1 MGERFT
7 RIGKYRNELI
17 TNFIIMCMNK
27 RNYLTAAAMA
37 LAVLSSCGGQKEAR
51 NTSGIDLANM
61 DTTVSA
67 GQDFFRYACGG
78 WNDAHPL
85 TAEYSR
91 YGTFDQLAENN
102 QKQLRELIEGLASQQ
117 NEAGTVAQKIGDL
130 YNIAMDSV
138 ARNEQGFAP
147 VKPMLD
153 KIAALTDKSQI
164 IPMSVEMRRFQGIG
178 TYFNFYVYADPKNSA
193 LNIFQMGQ
201 GGINLGEKE
210 YYLDTDSITENIR
223 NEYKKYIAKLFALSG
238 FSEAEAQQK
247 VADVMEIETSIAK
260 VSRSAAELRNPEA
273 NYHKMS
279 YADLKK
285 RIPGIDWDAFM
296 TGLGIQAPAELN
308 VEQVESIQEVAR
320 LISALPVSKHVS
332 YLEYNL
338 LDAAASCL
346 SDDFVAARFDFY
358 GKVMSGRQVNQPRWK
373 RAVNSVNGM
382 LGELVGEMYVE
393 KYFPAA
399 AKERMLK
406 LVENLRVA
414 LGERIDAQE
423 WMSDSTKVRAHEKL
437 DAFRVKVGYPDK
449 WKDYS
454 KLEIKKDS
462 YWANVCRASE
472 WGFNDMISR
481 LGKPVDRDEWLM
493 TPQTVNAYYN
503 PSTNEICFPAA
514 ILQPPFFNMDAD
526 DAANYGAI
534 GVVIG
539 HEMTH
544 GFDDQG
550 RQFDKNGNL
559 TDWWAEGDADRF
571 KERAQVMVDFF
582 NNIEVLPGLKGNGQL
597 TLGENLA
604 DHGGLNVAYL
614 AFRNAT
620 KDAPLEVKEGFTPEQ
635 RFFIAYATLWAGN
648 IRDEQ
653 ARVYTKSDPHSLGK
667 WRVNGALPHIQAWYD
682 AFQITPDDSLYV
694 APENRVN
701 IW

>member
-1 MGERFT
+1 
-7 RIGKYRNELI
+7 
-17 TNFIIMCMNK
+17 MNK
-27 RNYLTAAAMA
+27 KNYVAVATLAFAMLT
-37 LAVLSSCGGQKEAR
+37 SCAGQKEAKS
-51 NTSGIDLANM
+51 TSGIDLANM

-67 GQDFFRYACGG
+67 GTDFFRYACGG

-91 YGTFDQLAENN
+91 YGTFDELFENS
-102 QKQLRELIEGLASQQ
+102 QKQLRELIEGLAAQKNNQ
-117 NEAGTVAQKIGDL
+117 AGSAAQKIGDL
-130 YNIAMDSV
+130 YNMAMDSV
-138 ARNEQGFAP
+138 TLNKQGAEP
-147 VKPMLD
+147 VKAMLD
-153 KIAALTDKSQI
+153 KIAGLKDKSEI
-164 IPMSVEMRRFQGIG
+164 VPMMTEMAHIGIG
-178 TYFNFYVYADPKNSA
+178 TYFHSYVYADPKNSS

-210 YYLDTDSITENIR
+210 YYLDTDSITQNIR
-223 NEYKKYIAKLFALSG
+223 EQYKLYIGKLFQLAG
-238 FSEAEAQQK
+238 FSEADAQQK
-247 VADVMEIETSIAK
+247 VADVMEIETAIAK
-260 VSRSAAELRNPEA
+260 VSRSATELRDPEA

-279 YADLKK
+279 FDELKK
-285 RIPGIDWDAFM
+285 TIAGIDWDAYM
-296 TGLGIQAPAELN
+296 KGLGIQAPAELN
-308 VEQVESIQEVAR
+308 VEQVEPIQEVAR
-320 LISALPVSKHVS
+320 LMNTLPLSKHVS

-358 GKVMSGRQVNQPRWK
+358 GKVLSGRQINQPRWK

-399 AKERMLK
+399 AKERMVK
-406 LVENLRVA
+406 LVKNLQTA

-423 WMSDSTKVRAHEKL
+423 WMSDSTKIRAHEKL
-437 DAFRVKVGYPDK
+437 AAFHVKVGYPDK

-454 KLEIKKDS
+454 KLEIKNDS

-472 WGFNDMISR
+472 WGFNDIYSR
-481 LGKPVDRDEWLM
+481 IGKPVDKDEWLM

-514 ILQPPFFNMDAD
+514 ILQPPFFNMEAD

-550 RQFDKNGNL
+550 RQFDKDGNL
-559 TDWWAEGDADRF
+559 TDWWAPGDADRF

-582 NNIEVLPGLKGNGQL
+582 NKIEVLPGLQANGEL

-614 AFRNAT
+614 AFQNAT
-620 KDAPLEVKEGFTPEQ
+620 KDAPLGVVDGFTPEQ
-635 RFFIAYATLWAGN
+635 RFFLAYATLWAGN

-653 ARVYTKSDPHSLGK
+653 IRVYTKSDPHSLGK

-682 AFQITPDDSLYV
+682 AFHITPSDPLYV

-701 IW
+701 VW

>member
-1 MGERFT
+1 
-7 RIGKYRNELI
+7 
-17 TNFIIMCMNK
+17 MNK
-27 RNYLTAAAMA
+27 KNYVAVATLAFAMLT
-37 LAVLSSCGGQKEAR
+37 SCAGQKEAKS
-51 NTSGIDLANM
+51 TSGIDLANM

-67 GQDFFRYACGG
+67 GTDFFRYACGG

-91 YGTFDQLAENN
+91 YGTFDELFENS
-102 QKQLRELIEGLASQQ
+102 QKQLRELIEGLAAQKNNQ
-117 NEAGTVAQKIGDL
+117 AGSAAQKIGDL
-130 YNIAMDSV
+130 YNMAMDSV
-138 ARNEQGFAP
+138 TLNKQGAEP
-147 VKPMLD
+147 VKAMLD
-153 KIAALTDKSQI
+153 KIADLKDKSEI
-164 IPMSVEMRRFQGIG
+164 VPMMTEMAHIGIG
-178 TYFNFYVYADPKNSA
+178 TYFHIYVYADPKNSS

-210 YYLDTDSITENIR
+210 YYLDTDSITQNIR
-223 NEYKKYIAKLFALSG
+223 EQYKLYIGKLFQLAG
-238 FSEAEAQQK
+238 FSEADAQQK
-247 VADVMEIETSIAK
+247 VADVMEIETAIAK
-260 VSRSAAELRNPEA
+260 VSRSATELRDPEA

-279 YADLKK
+279 FDELKK
-285 RIPGIDWDAFM
+285 TIAGIDWDAYM
-296 TGLGIQAPAELN
+296 KGLGIQAPAELN
-308 VEQVESIQEVAR
+308 VEQVEPIQEVAR
-320 LISALPVSKHVS
+320 LMNTLPLSKHVS

-358 GKVMSGRQVNQPRWK
+358 GKVLSGRQVNQPRWK

-399 AKERMLK
+399 AKERMVK
-406 LVENLRVA
+406 LVKNLQTA

-423 WMSDSTKVRAHEKL
+423 WMSDSTKIRAHEKL
-437 DAFRVKVGYPDK
+437 ATFHVKVGYPDK

-454 KLEIKKDS
+454 KLEIKNDS

-472 WGFNDMISR
+472 WGFNDMYSR
-481 LGKPVDRDEWLM
+481 IGKPVDKDEWLM

-514 ILQPPFFNMDAD
+514 ILQPPFFNMEAD

-550 RQFDKNGNL
+550 RQFDKDGNL
-559 TDWWAEGDADRF
+559 TDWWAPGDADRF

-582 NNIEVLPGLKGNGQL
+582 NKIEVLPGLQANGEL

-614 AFRNAT
+614 AFQNAT
-620 KDAPLEVKEGFTPEQ
+620 KDAPLGVVDGFTPEQ
-635 RFFIAYATLWAGN
+635 RFFLAYATLWAGN

-653 ARVYTKSDPHSLGK
+653 IRVYTKSDPHSLGK

-682 AFQITPDDSLYV
+682 AFHITPSDPLYV

-701 IW
+701 VW

>member
-1 MGERFT
+1 
-7 RIGKYRNELI
+7 
-17 TNFIIMCMNK
+17 MNK
-27 RNYLTAAAMA
+27 KNYVAVATLAFAMLT
-37 LAVLSSCGGQKEAR
+37 SCAGQKEAKS
-51 NTSGIDLANM
+51 TSGIDLANM

-67 GQDFFRYACGG
+67 GTDFFRYACGG

-91 YGTFDQLAENN
+91 YGTFDELFENS
-102 QKQLRELIEGLASQQ
+102 QKQLRELIEGLAAQKNNQ
-117 NEAGTVAQKIGDL
+117 AGSAAQKIGDL
-130 YNIAMDSV
+130 YNMAMDSV
-138 ARNEQGFAP
+138 TLNKQGAEP
-147 VKPMLD
+147 VKAMLD
-153 KIAALTDKSQI
+153 KIAGLKDKSEI
-164 IPMSVEMRRFQGIG
+164 VPMMTEMAHIGIG
-178 TYFNFYVYADPKNSA
+178 TYFHSYVYADPKNSS

-210 YYLDTDSITENIR
+210 YYLDTDSITQNIR
-223 NEYKKYIAKLFALSG
+223 EQYKLYIGKLFQLAG
-238 FSEAEAQQK
+238 FSEADAQQK
-247 VADVMEIETSIAK
+247 VADVMEIETAIAK
-260 VSRSAAELRNPEA
+260 VSRSATELRAPEA

-279 YADLKK
+279 FDELKK
-285 RIPGIDWDAFM
+285 TIAGIDWDAYVK
-296 TGLGIQAPAELN
+296 GLGIQAPAELN
-308 VEQVESIQEVAR
+308 VEQVEPIQEVAR
-320 LISALPVSKHVS
+320 LMNTLPLSKHVS

-358 GKVMSGRQVNQPRWK
+358 GKVLSGRQVNQPRWK

-399 AKERMLK
+399 AKERMVK
-406 LVENLRVA
+406 LVKNLQTA

-423 WMSDSTKVRAHEKL
+423 WMSDSTKIRAHEKL
-437 DAFRVKVGYPDK
+437 AAFHVKVGYPDK

-454 KLEIKKDS
+454 KLEIKNDS

-472 WGFNDMISR
+472 WGFNDMYSR
-481 LGKPVDRDEWLM
+481 IGKPVDKDEWLM

-514 ILQPPFFNMDAD
+514 ILQPPFFNMEAD

-550 RQFDKNGNL
+550 RQFDKDGNL
-559 TDWWAEGDADRF
+559 TDWWAPSDADRF

-582 NNIEVLPGLKGNGQL
+582 NKIEVLPGLQANGEL

-614 AFRNAT
+614 AFQNAT
-620 KDAPLEVKEGFTPEQ
+620 KDAPLGVVDGFTPEQ
-635 RFFIAYATLWAGN
+635 RFFLAYATLWAGN

-653 ARVYTKSDPHSLGK
+653 IRVYTKSDPHSLGK

-682 AFQITPDDSLYV
+682 AFHITPSDPLYV

-701 IW
+701 VW

>member
-1 MGERFT
+1 
-7 RIGKYRNELI
+7 
-17 TNFIIMCMNK
+17 MNK
-27 RNYLTAAAMA
+27 KNYVAVATLAFAMLT
-37 LAVLSSCGGQKEAR
+37 SCAGQKEAKS
-51 NTSGIDLANM
+51 TSGIDLANM

-67 GQDFFRYACGG
+67 GTDFFRYACGG

-91 YGTFDQLAENN
+91 YGTFDELFENS
-102 QKQLRELIEGLASQQ
+102 QKQLRELIEGLA
-117 NEAGTVAQKIGDL
+117 AQKNNQAGSAAQKSGDL
-130 YNIAMDSV
+130 YNMAMDSV
-138 ARNEQGFAP
+138 TLNKQGAEP
-147 VKPMLD
+147 VKAMLD
-153 KIAALTDKSQI
+153 KIAGMKDKSEI
-164 IPMSVEMRRFQGIG
+164 VPMMTEMAHIGIG
-178 TYFNFYVYADPKNSA
+178 TYFHSYVYADPKNSS

-210 YYLDTDSITENIR
+210 YYLDTDSITQNIR
-223 NEYKKYIAKLFALSG
+223 EQYKLYIGKLFQLAG
-238 FSEAEAQQK
+238 FSEADAQQK
-247 VADVMEIETSIAK
+247 VADVMEIETAIAK
-260 VSRSAAELRNPEA
+260 VSRSATELRDPEA

-279 YADLKK
+279 FDELKK
-285 RIPGIDWDAFM
+285 TIAGIDWDAYM
-296 TGLGIQAPAELN
+296 KGLGIQAPAELN
-308 VEQVESIQEVAR
+308 VEQVEPIQEVAR
-320 LISALPVSKHVS
+320 LMNTLPLSKHVS

-358 GKVMSGRQVNQPRWK
+358 GKVLSGRQVNQPRWK

-399 AKERMLK
+399 AKERMVK
-406 LVENLRVA
+406 LVKNLQTA

-423 WMSDSTKVRAHEKL
+423 WMSDSTKIRAHEKL
-437 DAFRVKVGYPDK
+437 ATFHVKVGYPDK

-454 KLEIKKDS
+454 KLEIKNDS

-472 WGFNDMISR
+472 WGFNDMYSR
-481 LGKPVDRDEWLM
+481 IGKPVDKDEWLM

-514 ILQPPFFNMDAD
+514 ILQPPFFNMEAD

-550 RQFDKNGNL
+550 RQFDKDGNL
-559 TDWWAEGDADRF
+559 TDWWAPGDADRF

-582 NNIEVLPGLKGNGQL
+582 NKIEVLPGLQANGEL

-614 AFRNAT
+614 AFQNAT
-620 KDAPLEVKEGFTPEQ
+620 KDAPLGVVDGFTPEQ
-635 RFFIAYATLWAGN
+635 RFFLAYATLWAGN

-653 ARVYTKSDPHSLGK
+653 IRVYTKSDPHSLGK

-682 AFQITPDDSLYV
+682 AFHITPSDPLYV

-701 IW
+701 VW

>member
-1 MGERFT
+1 
-7 RIGKYRNELI
+7 
-17 TNFIIMCMNK
+17 MNK
-27 RNYLTAAAMA
+27 KNYVAVATLAFAMLT
-37 LAVLSSCGGQKEAR
+37 SCAGQKEAKS
-51 NTSGIDLANM
+51 TSGIDLANM

-67 GQDFFRYACGG
+67 GTDFFRYACGG

-91 YGTFDQLAENN
+91 YGTFDELFENS
-102 QKQLRELIEGLASQQ
+102 QKQLRELIEGLAAQKNNQ
-117 NEAGTVAQKIGDL
+117 AGSAAQKIGDL
-130 YNIAMDSV
+130 YNMAMDSV
-138 ARNEQGFAP
+138 TLNKQGAEP
-147 VKPMLD
+147 VKAMLD
-153 KIAALTDKSQI
+153 KIAGMKDKSEI
-164 IPMSVEMRRFQGIG
+164 VPMMTEMAHIGIG
-178 TYFNFYVYADPKNSA
+178 TYFHSYVYADPKNSS

-210 YYLDTDSITENIR
+210 YYLDTDSITQNIR
-223 NEYKKYIAKLFALSG
+223 EQYKLYIGKLFQLAG
-238 FSEAEAQQK
+238 FSEADAQQK
-247 VADVMEIETSIAK
+247 VADVMEIETAIAK
-260 VSRSAAELRNPEA
+260 VSRSATELRDPEA

-279 YADLKK
+279 FDELKK
-285 RIPGIDWDAFM
+285 TIAGIDWDAYM
-296 TGLGIQAPAELN
+296 KGLGIQAPAELN
-308 VEQVESIQEVAR
+308 VEQVEPIQEVAR
-320 LISALPVSKHVS
+320 LMNTLPLSKHVS

-358 GKVMSGRQVNQPRWK
+358 GKVLSGRQVNQPRWK

-399 AKERMLK
+399 AKERMVK
-406 LVENLRVA
+406 LVKNLQTA

-423 WMSDSTKVRAHEKL
+423 WMSDSTKIRAHEKL
-437 DAFRVKVGYPDK
+437 ATFHVKVGYPDK

-454 KLEIKKDS
+454 KLEIKNDS

-472 WGFNDMISR
+472 WGFNDMYSR
-481 LGKPVDRDEWLM
+481 IGKPVDKDEWLM

-514 ILQPPFFNMDAD
+514 ILQPPFFNMEAD

-550 RQFDKNGNL
+550 RQFDKDGNL
-559 TDWWAEGDADRF
+559 TDWWAPGDADRF

-582 NNIEVLPGLKGNGQL
+582 NKIEVLPGLQANGEL

-614 AFRNAT
+614 AFQNAT
-620 KDAPLEVKEGFTPEQ
+620 KDAPLGVVDGFTPKQ
-635 RFFIAYATLWAGN
+635 RFFLAYATLWAGN

-653 ARVYTKSDPHSLGK
+653 IRVYTKSDPHSLGK

-682 AFQITPDDSLYV
+682 AFHITPSDPLYV

-701 IW
+701 VW

>member
-1 MGERFT
+1 
-7 RIGKYRNELI
+7 
-17 TNFIIMCMNK
+17 MNK
-27 RNYLTAAAMA
+27 KNYVAVATLAFAMLT
-37 LAVLSSCGGQKEAR
+37 SCAGQKEAKS
-51 NTSGIDLANM
+51 TSGIDLANM
-61 DTTVSA
+61 DTTVAA
-67 GQDFFRYACGG
+67 GTDFFRYACGG

-91 YGTFDQLAENN
+91 YGTFDLLFENS
-102 QKQLRELIEGLASQQ
+102 QKQLRELIEGLAAQK
-117 NEAGTVAQKIGDL
+117 NNPAGSAAQKIGDL
-130 YNIAMDSV
+130 YNMAMDSV
-138 ARNEQGFAP
+138 TLNKQGAEP
-147 VKPMLD
+147 VKAMLG
-153 KIAALTDKSQI
+153 KIAVLKDKKEI
-164 IPMSVEMRRFQGIG
+164 IPMMTEMAHIGIG
-178 TYFNFYVYADPKNSA
+178 TYFRSYVYADPKNSA

-210 YYLDTDSITENIR
+210 YYLDNDSITQNIR
-223 NEYKKYIAKLFALSG
+223 EQYKVYIGKLFKLAG
-238 FSEAEAQQK
+238 FTEAEAQQK
-247 VADVMEIETSIAK
+247 VADVMEIETAIAK
-260 VSRSAAELRNPEA
+260 ASRSATELRDPEA

-279 YADLKK
+279 FDELKK
-285 RIPGIDWDAFM
+285 TISGIDWDAYVK
-296 TGLGIQAPAELN
+296 GLGIQAPAELN
-308 VEQVESIQEVAR
+308 VEQVEPIQEVAR
-320 LISALPVSKHVS
+320 LMNTLPLSKHVS

-358 GKVMSGRQVNQPRWK
+358 GKVLSGRQVNQPRWK
-373 RAVNSVNGM
+373 RAVNSVDGM

-399 AKERMLK
+399 AKERMVK
-406 LVENLRVA
+406 LVKNLQVA
-414 LGERIDAQE
+414 LGQRIDAQD
-423 WMSDSTKVRAHEKL
+423 WMSDSTKVKAHEKL
-437 DAFRVKVGYPDK
+437 DAFHVKVGYPDK

-454 KLEIKKDS
+454 KLDIKKDS

-472 WGFNDMISR
+472 WSFNDMYSR
-481 LGKPVDRDEWLM
+481 LGKPVDKDEWLM

-514 ILQPPFFNMDAD
+514 ILQPPFFNMEAD

-559 TDWWAEGDADRF
+559 TDWWAPGDADRF

-582 NNIEVLPGLKGNGQL
+582 NNIEVLPGLHANGEL

-614 AFRNAT
+614 AFQNAT
-620 KDAPLEVKEGFTPEQ
+620 KDAPLGVVDGFTPEQ
-635 RFFIAYATLWAGN
+635 RFFLAYATLWAGN

-653 ARVYTKSDPHSLGK
+653 IRVYTKSDPHSLGR

-682 AFQITPDDSLYV
+682 AFHITPSDPLYV
-694 APENRVN
+694 APEKRVN
-701 IW
+701 VW

>member
-1 MGERFT
+1 
-7 RIGKYRNELI
+7 
-17 TNFIIMCMNK
+17 MNK
-27 RNYLTAAAMA
+27 KNYVAVAA
-37 LAVLSSCGGQKEAR
+37 LALAMMTSCAGQKEAKS
-51 NTSGIDLANM
+51 TSGIDLANM
-61 DTTVSA
+61 DTTVAA
-67 GQDFFRYACGG
+67 GTDFFRYACGG
-78 WNDAHPL
+78 WNEAHPL

-91 YGTFDQLAENN
+91 YGTFDLLFDNS
-102 QKQLRELIEGLASQQ
+102 QKQLRELIEGLAAQK
-117 NEAGTVAQKIGDL
+117 NNPAGSAAQKIGDL
-130 YNIAMDSV
+130 YNMAMDSV
-138 ARNEQGFAP
+138 TLNRQGAEP
-147 VKPMLD
+147 VKAMLG
-153 KIAALTDKSQI
+153 KIAALKDKSEI
-164 IPMSVEMRRFQGIG
+164 IPMMTEMAHAGIG
-178 TYFNFYVYADPKNSA
+178 TYFHSYVYADPKNSS

-210 YYLDTDSITENIR
+210 YYLDNDSITQNIR
-223 NEYKKYIAKLFALSG
+223 EQYKVYIGKLFQLAG
-238 FSEAEAQQK
+238 FTEAEAQQK
-247 VADVMEIETSIAK
+247 VADVMEIETAIAK
-260 VSRSAAELRNPEA
+260 ASRSATELRDPEA

-279 YADLKK
+279 FEELKK
-285 RIPGIDWDAFM
+285 TISGIDWDAYVK
-296 TGLGIQAPAELN
+296 GLSIQAPAELN
-308 VEQVESIQEVAR
+308 VEQVEPIQEVAR
-320 LISALPVSKHVS
+320 LMNTLPVSKHVS

-358 GKVMSGRQVNQPRWK
+358 GKVLSGRQVNQPRWK

-399 AKERMLK
+399 AKERMVK
-406 LVENLRVA
+406 LVKNLQTA
-414 LGERIDAQE
+414 LGERINAQE
-423 WMSDSTKVRAHEKL
+423 WMSDSTKVKAQEKL
-437 DAFRVKVGYPDK
+437 AAFHVKVGYPDK

-454 KLEIKKDS
+454 KLDIKKDS

-472 WGFNDMISR
+472 WSFNDMYSR
-481 LGKPVDRDEWLM
+481 LGKPVDKDEWLM

-514 ILQPPFFNMDAD
+514 ILQPPFFNMEAD

-559 TDWWAEGDADRF
+559 TDWWAPGDADRF
-571 KERAQVMVDFF
+571 KARAQVMVDFF
-582 NNIEVLPGLKGNGQL
+582 NNIEVLPGLHANGEL

-614 AFRNAT
+614 AFQNAT
-620 KDAPLEVKEGFTPEQ
+620 KDAPLGVVDGFTPEQ
-635 RFFIAYATLWAGN
+635 RFFLAYATLWAGN

-653 ARVYTKSDPHSLGK
+653 IRVYTKSDPHSLGK

-682 AFQITPDDSLYV
+682 AFHITPSDPLYV
-694 APENRVN
+694 APEKRVN
-701 IW
+701 VW

>member
-1 MGERFT
+1 
-7 RIGKYRNELI
+7 
-17 TNFIIMCMNK
+17 MNK
-27 RNYLTAAAMA
+27 KNYVAVATLAFAMLT
-37 LAVLSSCGGQKEAR
+37 SCAGQKEAKS
-51 NTSGIDLANM
+51 TSGIDLANM

-67 GQDFFRYACGG
+67 GTDFFRYACGG

-91 YGTFDQLAENN
+91 YGTFDELFENS
-102 QKQLRELIEGLASQQ
+102 QKQLRELIEGLAAQKNNQ
-117 NEAGTVAQKIGDL
+117 AGSAAQKIGDL
-130 YNIAMDSV
+130 YNMAMDSV
-138 ARNEQGFAP
+138 TLNKQGAEP
-147 VKPMLD
+147 VKAMLD
-153 KIAALTDKSQI
+153 KIAGMKDKSEI
-164 IPMSVEMRRFQGIG
+164 VPMMTEMAHIGIG
-178 TYFNFYVYADPKNSA
+178 TYFRSYVYADPKNSS

-210 YYLDTDSITENIR
+210 YYLDTDSITQNIR
-223 NEYKKYIAKLFALSG
+223 EQYKLYIGKLFQLAG
-238 FSEAEAQQK
+238 FSEADAQQK
-247 VADVMEIETSIAK
+247 VADVMEIETAIAK
-260 VSRSAAELRNPEA
+260 VSRSATELRDPEA

-279 YADLKK
+279 FDELKK
-285 RIPGIDWDAFM
+285 TISGIDWDAYM
-296 TGLGIQAPAELN
+296 KGLGIQVPAELN
-308 VEQVESIQEVAR
+308 VEQVEPIQEVAR
-320 LISALPVSKHVS
+320 LMNTLPLSKHVS

-358 GKVMSGRQVNQPRWK
+358 GKVLSGRQVNQPRWK

-399 AKERMLK
+399 AKERMVK
-406 LVENLRVA
+406 LVKNLQTA

-423 WMSDSTKVRAHEKL
+423 WMSDSTKIRAHEKL
-437 DAFRVKVGYPDK
+437 AVFHVKVGYPDK

-454 KLEIKKDS
+454 KLEIKNDS

-472 WGFNDMISR
+472 WGFNDMYSR
-481 LGKPVDRDEWLM
+481 IGKPVDKDEWLM

-514 ILQPPFFNMDAD
+514 ILQPPFFNMEAD

-550 RQFDKNGNL
+550 RQFDKDGNL
-559 TDWWAEGDADRF
+559 TDWWAPGDADRF

-582 NNIEVLPGLKGNGQL
+582 NKIEVLPGLQANGEL

-614 AFRNAT
+614 AFQNAT
-620 KDAPLEVKEGFTPEQ
+620 KDAPLGVVDGFTPEQ
-635 RFFIAYATLWAGN
+635 RFFLAYATLWAGN

-653 ARVYTKSDPHSLGK
+653 IRVYTKSDPHSLGK

-682 AFQITPDDSLYV
+682 AFHITPSDPLYV
-694 APENRVN
+694 ASENRVN
-701 IW
+701 VW

>member
-1 MGERFT
+1 MD
-7 RIGKYRNELI
+7 K
-17 TNFIIMCMNK
+17 K
-27 RNYLTAAAMA
+27 NYLAVAA
-37 LAVLSSCGGQKEAR
+37 LAFSVLTSCGGQKEAG

-91 YGTFDQLAENN
+91 FGTFDLLAENN
-102 QKQLRELIEGLASQQ
+102 QKQLRELIESLAAQQ
-117 NEAGTVAQKIGDL
+117 NEAGTAAQKIGDL
-130 YNIAMDSV
+130 YNMAMDSV
-138 ARNEQGFAP
+138 TLNEQGVAP
-147 VKPMLD
+147 VKSLLD
-153 KIAALTDKSQI
+153 RIAALSDKNQI
-164 IPMSVEMRRFQGIG
+164 IPMSAEMYRRNGIG
-178 TYFNFYVYADPKNSA
+178 TYFSSYVYADPKNSA
-193 LNIFQMGQ
+193 VNIFQMHQ
-201 GGINLGEKE
+201 GGINLGQKE
-210 YYLDTDSITENIR
+210 YYLDTDSITENVR
-223 NEYKKYIAKLFALSG
+223 KEYRKYIAKLFTLAG
-238 FSEAEAQQK
+238 FSEADAQRK
-247 VADVMEIETSIAK
+247 TDDVMEIETAIAK
-260 VSRSAAELRNPEA
+260 ASKNVVELRDPEA
-273 NYHKMS
+273 NYHKMPF
-279 YADLKK
+279 AELKK
-285 RIPGIDWDAFM
+285 QIPGIDWDAYVKA
-296 TGLGIQAPAELN
+296 LGIEAPAELN
-308 VEQVESIQEVAR
+308 VEQVEPVKEVAR
-320 LISALPVSKHVS
+320 LVNALPVSKHVS

-393 KYFPAA
+393 KYFPVA
-399 AKERMLK
+399 AKERMVK
-406 LVENLRVA
+406 LVKNLQVA

-437 DAFRVKVGYPDK
+437 DAFHVKVGYPDK

-454 KLEIKKDS
+454 NLEVKNDS

-472 WGFNDMISR
+472 WGYNDMMGRI
-481 LGKPVDRDEWLM
+481 GKPVDKDEWLM

-582 NNIEVLPGLKGNGQL
+582 NNIEVLPGLKANGQL
-597 TLGENLA
+597 TLGENIA

-620 KDAPLEVKEGFTPEQ
+620 KDAPLEVKDGFTPEQ
-635 RFFIAYATLWAGN
+635 RFFLAYATLWAGN

-653 ARVYTKSDPHSLGK
+653 IRVYTKSDPHSLGR

-682 AFQITPDDSLYV
+682 AFHITPDDSLYV
-694 APENRVN
+694 APENRVD

>member
-1 MGERFT
+1 
-7 RIGKYRNELI
+7 
-17 TNFIIMCMNK
+17 MNK
-27 RNYLTAAAMA
+27 KNYVAVATLAFAMLT
-37 LAVLSSCGGQKEAR
+37 SCAGQKEAKS
-51 NTSGIDLANM
+51 TSGIDLANM

-67 GQDFFRYACGG
+67 GTDFFRYACGG

-91 YGTFDQLAENN
+91 YGTFDELFENS
-102 QKQLRELIEGLASQQ
+102 QKQLRELIEGLAAQKNNQ
-117 NEAGTVAQKIGDL
+117 AGSAAQKIGDL
-130 YNIAMDSV
+130 YNMAMDSV
-138 ARNEQGFAP
+138 TLNKQGAEP
-147 VKPMLD
+147 VKAMLD
-153 KIAALTDKSQI
+153 KIAGMKDKSEI
-164 IPMSVEMRRFQGIG
+164 VPMMTEMAHIGIG
-178 TYFNFYVYADPKNSA
+178 TYFHSYVYADPKNSS

-210 YYLDTDSITENIR
+210 YYLDTDSITQNIR
-223 NEYKKYIAKLFALSG
+223 EQYKLYIGKLFQLAG
-238 FSEAEAQQK
+238 FSEADAQQK
-247 VADVMEIETSIAK
+247 VADVMEIETAIAK
-260 VSRSAAELRNPEA
+260 VSRSATELRDPEA

-279 YADLKK
+279 FDELKK
-285 RIPGIDWDAFM
+285 TIAGIDWDAYM
-296 TGLGIQAPAELN
+296 KGLGIQAPAELN
-308 VEQVESIQEVAR
+308 VEQVEPIQEVAR
-320 LISALPVSKHVS
+320 LMNTLPLSKHVS

-358 GKVMSGRQVNQPRWK
+358 GKGLSGRQVNQPRWK

-399 AKERMLK
+399 AKERMVK
-406 LVENLRVA
+406 LVKNLQTA

-423 WMSDSTKVRAHEKL
+423 WMSDSTKIRAHEKL
-437 DAFRVKVGYPDK
+437 ATFHVKVGYPDK

-454 KLEIKKDS
+454 KLEIKNDS

-472 WGFNDMISR
+472 WGFNDMYSR
-481 LGKPVDRDEWLM
+481 IGKPVDKDEWLM

-514 ILQPPFFNMDAD
+514 ILQPPFFNMEAD

-550 RQFDKNGNL
+550 RQFDKDGNL
-559 TDWWAEGDADRF
+559 TDWWAPGDADRF

-582 NNIEVLPGLKGNGQL
+582 NKIEVLPGLQANGEL

-614 AFRNAT
+614 AFQNAT
-620 KDAPLEVKEGFTPEQ
+620 KDAPLGVVDGFTPEQ
-635 RFFIAYATLWAGN
+635 RFFLAYATLWAGN

-653 ARVYTKSDPHSLGK
+653 IRVYTKSDPHSLGK

-682 AFQITPDDSLYV
+682 AFHITPSDPLYV

-701 IW
+701 VW

>member
-1 MGERFT
+1 
-7 RIGKYRNELI
+7 
-17 TNFIIMCMNK
+17 MNK
-27 RNYLTAAAMA
+27 ENYVAVATLAFAMLT
-37 LAVLSSCGGQKEAR
+37 SCAGQKEAKS
-51 NTSGIDLANM
+51 TSGIDLANM

-67 GQDFFRYACGG
+67 GTDFFRYACGG

-91 YGTFDQLAENN
+91 YGTFDELFENS
-102 QKQLRELIEGLASQQ
+102 QKQLRELIEGLAAQKNNQ
-117 NEAGTVAQKIGDL
+117 AGSAAQKIGDL
-130 YNIAMDSV
+130 YNMAMDSV
-138 ARNEQGFAP
+138 TLNKQGAEP
-147 VKPMLD
+147 VKAMLD
-153 KIAALTDKSQI
+153 KIAGMKDKSEI
-164 IPMSVEMRRFQGIG
+164 VPMMTEMAHIGIG
-178 TYFNFYVYADPKNSA
+178 TYFHSYVYADPKNSS

-210 YYLDTDSITENIR
+210 YYLDTDSITQNIR
-223 NEYKKYIAKLFALSG
+223 EQYKLYIGKLFQLAG
-238 FSEAEAQQK
+238 FSEADAQQK
-247 VADVMEIETSIAK
+247 VADVMEIETAIAK
-260 VSRSAAELRNPEA
+260 VSRSATELRDPEA

-279 YADLKK
+279 FDELKK
-285 RIPGIDWDAFM
+285 TISGIDWDAYM
-296 TGLGIQAPAELN
+296 KGLGIQAPAELN
-308 VEQVESIQEVAR
+308 VEQVEPIQEVAR
-320 LISALPVSKHVS
+320 LMNTLPLSKHVS

-358 GKVMSGRQVNQPRWK
+358 GKVLSGRQVNQPRWK

-382 LGELVGEMYVE
+382 LGEPVGEMYVE

-399 AKERMLK
+399 AKERMVK
-406 LVENLRVA
+406 LVKNLQTA

-423 WMSDSTKVRAHEKL
+423 WMSDSTKIRAHEKL
-437 DAFRVKVGYPDK
+437 AAFHVKVGYPDK

-454 KLEIKKDS
+454 KLEIKNDS

-472 WGFNDMISR
+472 WGFNDMYSR
-481 LGKPVDRDEWLM
+481 IGKPVDKDEWLM

-514 ILQPPFFNMDAD
+514 ILQPPFFNMEAD

-550 RQFDKNGNL
+550 RQFDKDGNL
-559 TDWWAEGDADRF
+559 TDWWAPGDADRF

-582 NNIEVLPGLKGNGQL
+582 NKIEVLPGLQANGEL

-614 AFRNAT
+614 AFQNAT
-620 KDAPLEVKEGFTPEQ
+620 KDASLGVVDGFTPEQ
-635 RFFIAYATLWAGN
+635 RFFLAYATLWAGN

-653 ARVYTKSDPHSLGK
+653 IRVYTKSDPHSLGK

-682 AFQITPDDSLYV
+682 AFHITPSDPLYV

-701 IW
+701 VW

>member
-1 MGERFT
+1 
-7 RIGKYRNELI
+7 
-17 TNFIIMCMNK
+17 MNK
-27 RNYLTAAAMA
+27 KNYVAVATLAFAMLT
-37 LAVLSSCGGQKEAR
+37 SCAGQKEAKS
-51 NTSGIDLANM
+51 TSGIDLANM

-67 GQDFFRYACGG
+67 GTDFFRYACGG

-91 YGTFDQLAENN
+91 YGTFDELFENS
-102 QKQLRELIEGLASQQ
+102 QKQLRELIEGLAAQKNNQ
-117 NEAGTVAQKIGDL
+117 AGSAAQKIGDL
-130 YNIAMDSV
+130 YNMAMDSV
-138 ARNEQGFAP
+138 TLNKQGAEP
-147 VKPMLD
+147 VKAMLD
-153 KIAALTDKSQI
+153 KIAGMKDKSEI
-164 IPMSVEMRRFQGIG
+164 VPMMTEMAHIGIG
-178 TYFNFYVYADPKNSA
+178 TYFHSYVYADPKNSS

-210 YYLDTDSITENIR
+210 YYLDTDSITQNIR
-223 NEYKKYIAKLFALSG
+223 EQYKLYIGKLFQLAG
-238 FSEAEAQQK
+238 FSEADAQQK
-247 VADVMEIETSIAK
+247 VADVMEVETAIAK
-260 VSRSAAELRNPEA
+260 VSRSATELRDPEA

-279 YADLKK
+279 FDELKK
-285 RIPGIDWDAFM
+285 TISGIDWDAYM
-296 TGLGIQAPAELN
+296 KGLGIQVPAELN
-308 VEQVESIQEVAR
+308 VEQVEPIQEVAR
-320 LISALPVSKHVS
+320 LMNTLPLSKHVS

-346 SDDFVAARFDFY
+346 SDDFVTARFDFY
-358 GKVMSGRQVNQPRWK
+358 GKVLSGRQVNQPRWK

-399 AKERMLK
+399 AKERMVK
-406 LVENLRVA
+406 LVKNLQTA

-423 WMSDSTKVRAHEKL
+423 WMSDSTKIRAHEKL
-437 DAFRVKVGYPDK
+437 AAFHVKVGYPDK

-454 KLEIKKDS
+454 KLEIKNDS

-472 WGFNDMISR
+472 WGFNDMYSR
-481 LGKPVDRDEWLM
+481 IGKPVDKDEWLM

-514 ILQPPFFNMDAD
+514 ILQPPFFNMEAD

-550 RQFDKNGNL
+550 RQFDKDGNL
-559 TDWWAEGDADRF
+559 TDWWAPGDADRF

-582 NNIEVLPGLKGNGQL
+582 NKIEVLPGLQANGEL

-614 AFRNAT
+614 AFQNAT
-620 KDAPLEVKEGFTPEQ
+620 KDAPLGVVDGFTPEQ
-635 RFFIAYATLWAGN
+635 RFFLAYATLWAGN

-653 ARVYTKSDPHSLGK
+653 IRVYTKSDPHSLGK

-682 AFQITPDDSLYV
+682 AFHITPSDPLYV

-701 IW
+701 VW

>member
-1 MGERFT
+1 
-7 RIGKYRNELI
+7 
-17 TNFIIMCMNK
+17 MNK
-27 RNYLTAAAMA
+27 KNYVAVATLAFAMLT
-37 LAVLSSCGGQKEAR
+37 SCAGQKEAKS
-51 NTSGIDLANM
+51 TSGIDLANM

-67 GQDFFRYACGG
+67 GTDFFRYACGG

-91 YGTFDQLAENN
+91 YGTFDELFENS
-102 QKQLRELIEGLASQQ
+102 QKQLRELIEGLAAQKNNQ
-117 NEAGTVAQKIGDL
+117 AGSAAQKIGDL
-130 YNIAMDSV
+130 YNMAMDSV
-138 ARNEQGFAP
+138 TLNKQGAEP
-147 VKPMLD
+147 VKAMLD
-153 KIAALTDKSQI
+153 KIAGMKDKSEI
-164 IPMSVEMRRFQGIG
+164 VPMMTVMAHIGIG
-178 TYFNFYVYADPKNSA
+178 TYFHSYVYADPKNSS

-210 YYLDTDSITENIR
+210 YYLDTDSITQNIR
-223 NEYKKYIAKLFALSG
+223 EQYKLYIGKLFQLAG
-238 FSEAEAQQK
+238 FSEADAQQK
-247 VADVMEIETSIAK
+247 VADVMEIETAIAK
-260 VSRSAAELRNPEA
+260 VSRSATELRDPEA

-279 YADLKK
+279 FDELKK
-285 RIPGIDWDAFM
+285 TIAGIDWDAYM
-296 TGLGIQAPAELN
+296 KGLGIQAPAELN
-308 VEQVESIQEVAR
+308 VEQVEPIQEVAR
-320 LISALPVSKHVS
+320 LMNTLPLSKHVS

-358 GKVMSGRQVNQPRWK
+358 GKVLSGRQVNQPRWK

-399 AKERMLK
+399 AKERMVK
-406 LVENLRVA
+406 LVKNLQTA

-423 WMSDSTKVRAHEKL
+423 WMSDSTKIRAHEKL
-437 DAFRVKVGYPDK
+437 AAFHVKVGYPDK

-454 KLEIKKDS
+454 KLEIKNDS

-472 WGFNDMISR
+472 WGFNDMYSR
-481 LGKPVDRDEWLM
+481 IGKPVDKDEWLM

-514 ILQPPFFNMDAD
+514 ILQPPFFNMEAD

-550 RQFDKNGNL
+550 RQFDKDGNL
-559 TDWWAEGDADRF
+559 TDWWAPGDADRF

-582 NNIEVLPGLKGNGQL
+582 NKIEVLPGLQANGEL

-614 AFRNAT
+614 AFQNAT
-620 KDAPLEVKEGFTPEQ
+620 KDAPLGVVDGFTPEQ
-635 RFFIAYATLWAGN
+635 RFFLAYATLWAGN

-653 ARVYTKSDPHSLGK
+653 IRVYTKSDPHSLGK

-682 AFQITPDDSLYV
+682 AFHITPSDPLYV

-701 IW
+701 VW

>member
-1 MGERFT
+1 
-7 RIGKYRNELI
+7 
-17 TNFIIMCMNK
+17 MNK
-27 RNYLTAAAMA
+27 KNYVAVATLAFAMLT
-37 LAVLSSCGGQKEAR
+37 SCAGQKEAKS
-51 NTSGIDLANM
+51 TSGIDLANM

-67 GQDFFRYACGG
+67 GTDFFRYACGG
-78 WNDAHPL
+78 WNDAYPL

-91 YGTFDQLAENN
+91 YGTFDELFENS
-102 QKQLRELIEGLASQQ
+102 QKQLRELIEGLAAQKNNQ
-117 NEAGTVAQKIGDL
+117 AGSAAQKIGDL
-130 YNIAMDSV
+130 YNMAMDSV
-138 ARNEQGFAP
+138 TLNKQGAEP
-147 VKPMLD
+147 VKAMLD
-153 KIAALTDKSQI
+153 KIAGLKDKSEI
-164 IPMSVEMRRFQGIG
+164 VPMMTEMAHIGIG
-178 TYFNFYVYADPKNSA
+178 TYFHSYVYADPKNSS

-210 YYLDTDSITENIR
+210 YYLDTDSITQNIR
-223 NEYKKYIAKLFALSG
+223 EQYKLYIGKLFQLAG
-238 FSEAEAQQK
+238 FSEADAQQK
-247 VADVMEIETSIAK
+247 VADVMEIETAIAK
-260 VSRSAAELRNPEA
+260 VSRSATELRDPEA

-279 YADLKK
+279 FDELKK
-285 RIPGIDWDAFM
+285 TIAGIDWDAYM
-296 TGLGIQAPAELN
+296 KGLGVQAPAELN
-308 VEQVESIQEVAR
+308 VEQVEPIQEVAR
-320 LISALPVSKHVS
+320 LMNTLPLSKHVS

-358 GKVMSGRQVNQPRWK
+358 GKVLSGRQVNQPRWK

-399 AKERMLK
+399 AKERMVK
-406 LVENLRVA
+406 LVKNLQTA

-423 WMSDSTKVRAHEKL
+423 WMSDSTKIRAHEKL
-437 DAFRVKVGYPDK
+437 ATFHVKVGYPDK

-454 KLEIKKDS
+454 KLEIKNDS

-472 WGFNDMISR
+472 WGFNDMYSR
-481 LGKPVDRDEWLM
+481 IGKPVDKDEWLM

-514 ILQPPFFNMDAD
+514 ILQPPFFNMEAD

-550 RQFDKNGNL
+550 RQFDKDGNL
-559 TDWWAEGDADRF
+559 TDWWAPGDADRF

-582 NNIEVLPGLKGNGQL
+582 NKIEVLPGLQANGEL

-614 AFRNAT
+614 AFQNAT
-620 KDAPLEVKEGFTPEQ
+620 KDAPLGVVDGFTPEQ
-635 RFFIAYATLWAGN
+635 RFFLAYATLWAGN

-653 ARVYTKSDPHSLGK
+653 IRVYTKSDPHSLGK

-682 AFQITPDDSLYV
+682 AFHITPSDPLYV

-701 IW
+701 VW

>member
-1 MGERFT
+1 
-7 RIGKYRNELI
+7 
-17 TNFIIMCMNK
+17 MNK
-27 RNYLTAAAMA
+27 KNYVAVATLAFAMLT
-37 LAVLSSCGGQKEAR
+37 SCAGQKEAKS
-51 NTSGIDLANM
+51 TSGIDLANM

-67 GQDFFRYACGG
+67 GTDFFRYACGG

-91 YGTFDQLAENN
+91 YGTFDELFENS
-102 QKQLRELIEGLASQQ
+102 QKQLRELIEGLAAQKNNQ
-117 NEAGTVAQKIGDL
+117 AGSAAQKIGDL
-130 YNIAMDSV
+130 YNMAMDSV
-138 ARNEQGFAP
+138 TLNKQGAEP
-147 VKPMLD
+147 VKAMLD
-153 KIAALTDKSQI
+153 KIAGMKDKSEI
-164 IPMSVEMRRFQGIG
+164 VPMMTEMAHIGIG
-178 TYFNFYVYADPKNSA
+178 TYFHSCVYADPKNSS

-210 YYLDTDSITENIR
+210 YYLDTDSITQNIR
-223 NEYKKYIAKLFALSG
+223 EQYKLYIGKLFQLAG
-238 FSEAEAQQK
+238 FSEADAQQK
-247 VADVMEIETSIAK
+247 VADVMEIETAIAK
-260 VSRSAAELRNPEA
+260 VSRSATELRDPEA

-279 YADLKK
+279 FDELKK
-285 RIPGIDWDAFM
+285 TIAGIDWDAYM
-296 TGLGIQAPAELN
+296 KGLGIQAPAELN
-308 VEQVESIQEVAR
+308 VEQVEPIQEVAR
-320 LISALPVSKHVS
+320 LMNTLPLSKHVS

-358 GKVMSGRQVNQPRWK
+358 GKVLSGRQVNQPRWK

-399 AKERMLK
+399 AKERMVK
-406 LVENLRVA
+406 LVKNLQTA

-423 WMSDSTKVRAHEKL
+423 WMSDSTKIRAHEKL
-437 DAFRVKVGYPDK
+437 ATFHVKVGYPDK

-454 KLEIKKDS
+454 KLEIKNDS

-472 WGFNDMISR
+472 WGFNDMYSR
-481 LGKPVDRDEWLM
+481 IGKPVDKDEWLM

-550 RQFDKNGNL
+550 RQFDKDGNL
-559 TDWWAEGDADRF
+559 TDWWAPGDADRF

-582 NNIEVLPGLKGNGQL
+582 NKIEVLPGLQANGEL

-614 AFRNAT
+614 AFQNAT
-620 KDAPLEVKEGFTPEQ
+620 KDAPLGVVDGFTPEQ
-635 RFFIAYATLWAGN
+635 RFFLAYATLWAGN

-653 ARVYTKSDPHSLGK
+653 IRVYTKSDPHSLGK

-682 AFQITPDDSLYV
+682 AFHITPSDPLYV

-701 IW
+701 VW

>member
-1 MGERFT
+1 
-7 RIGKYRNELI
+7 
-17 TNFIIMCMNK
+17 MNK
-27 RNYLTAAAMA
+27 KNYVAVATLAFAMLT
-37 LAVLSSCGGQKEAR
+37 SCAGQKEAKS
-51 NTSGIDLANM
+51 TSGIDLANM

-67 GQDFFRYACGG
+67 GTDFFRYACGG

-91 YGTFDQLAENN
+91 YGTFDELFENS
-102 QKQLRELIEGLASQQ
+102 QKQLRELIEGLAAQKNNQ
-117 NEAGTVAQKIGDL
+117 AGSAAQKIGDL
-130 YNIAMDSV
+130 YNMAMDSV
-138 ARNEQGFAP
+138 TLNKQGAEP
-147 VKPMLD
+147 VKAMLD
-153 KIAALTDKSQI
+153 KIAGMKDKSEI
-164 IPMSVEMRRFQGIG
+164 VPMMTEMAHIGIG
-178 TYFNFYVYADPKNSA
+178 TYFHSYVYADPKNSS

-210 YYLDTDSITENIR
+210 YYLDTDSITQNIR
-223 NEYKKYIAKLFALSG
+223 EQYKLYIGKLFQLAG
-238 FSEAEAQQK
+238 FSEADAQQK
-247 VADVMEIETSIAK
+247 VADVMEIETAIAK
-260 VSRSAAELRNPEA
+260 VSRSATELRDLEA

-279 YADLKK
+279 FDELKK
-285 RIPGIDWDAFM
+285 TIAGIDWDAYM
-296 TGLGIQAPAELN
+296 KGLGIQAPAELN
-308 VEQVESIQEVAR
+308 VEQVEPIQEVAR
-320 LISALPVSKHVS
+320 LMNTLPLSKHVS

-358 GKVMSGRQVNQPRWK
+358 GKVLSGRQVNQPRWK

-399 AKERMLK
+399 AKERMVK
-406 LVENLRVA
+406 LVKNLQTA

-423 WMSDSTKVRAHEKL
+423 WMSDSTKIRAHEKL
-437 DAFRVKVGYPDK
+437 AAFHVKVGYPDK

-454 KLEIKKDS
+454 KLEIKNDS

-472 WGFNDMISR
+472 WGFNDMYSR
-481 LGKPVDRDEWLM
+481 IGKPVDKDEWLM

-514 ILQPPFFNMDAD
+514 ILQPPFFNMEAD

-550 RQFDKNGNL
+550 RQFDKDGNL
-559 TDWWAEGDADRF
+559 TDWWAPGDADRF

-582 NNIEVLPGLKGNGQL
+582 NKIEVLPGLQANGEL

-614 AFRNAT
+614 AFQNAT
-620 KDAPLEVKEGFTPEQ
+620 KDAPLGVVDGFTPEQ
-635 RFFIAYATLWAGN
+635 RFFLAYATLWAGN

-653 ARVYTKSDPHSLGK
+653 IRVYTKSDPHSLGK

-682 AFQITPDDSLYV
+682 AFHITPSDPLYV

-701 IW
+701 VW

>member
-1 MGERFT
+1 
-7 RIGKYRNELI
+7 
-17 TNFIIMCMNK
+17 MNK
-27 RNYLTAAAMA
+27 KNYVAVATLAFAMLT
-37 LAVLSSCGGQKEAR
+37 SCAGQKEAKS
-51 NTSGIDLANM
+51 TSGIDLANM

-67 GQDFFRYACGG
+67 GTDFFRYACGG

-91 YGTFDQLAENN
+91 YGTFDELFENS
-102 QKQLRELIEGLASQQ
+102 QKQLRELIEGVAAQKNNQ
-117 NEAGTVAQKIGDL
+117 AGSAAQKIGDL
-130 YNIAMDSV
+130 YNMAMDSV
-138 ARNEQGFAP
+138 TLNKQGAEP
-147 VKPMLD
+147 VKAMLD
-153 KIAALTDKSQI
+153 KIAGMKDKSEI
-164 IPMSVEMRRFQGIG
+164 VPMMTEMAHIGIG
-178 TYFNFYVYADPKNSA
+178 TYFHSYVYADPKNSS

-210 YYLDTDSITENIR
+210 YYLDTDSITQNIR
-223 NEYKKYIAKLFALSG
+223 EQYKLYIGKLFQLAG
-238 FSEAEAQQK
+238 FSEADAQQK
-247 VADVMEIETSIAK
+247 VADVMELETAIAK
-260 VSRSAAELRNPEA
+260 VSRSATELRDPEA

-279 YADLKK
+279 FDELKK
-285 RIPGIDWDAFM
+285 TIAGIDWDAYM
-296 TGLGIQAPAELN
+296 KGLGIQAPAELN
-308 VEQVESIQEVAR
+308 VEQVEPIQEVAR
-320 LISALPVSKHVS
+320 LMNTLPLSKHVS

-358 GKVMSGRQVNQPRWK
+358 GKVLSGRQVNQPRWK

-399 AKERMLK
+399 AKERMVK
-406 LVENLRVA
+406 LVKNLQTA

-423 WMSDSTKVRAHEKL
+423 WMSDSTKIRAHEKL
-437 DAFRVKVGYPDK
+437 ATFHVKVGYPDK

-454 KLEIKKDS
+454 KLEIKNDS

-472 WGFNDMISR
+472 WGFNDMYSR
-481 LGKPVDRDEWLM
+481 IGKPVDKDEWLM

-514 ILQPPFFNMDAD
+514 ILQPPFFNMEAD

-550 RQFDKNGNL
+550 RQFDKDGNL
-559 TDWWAEGDADRF
+559 TDWWAPGDADRF

-582 NNIEVLPGLKGNGQL
+582 NKIEVLPGLQANGEL

-614 AFRNAT
+614 AFQNAT
-620 KDAPLEVKEGFTPEQ
+620 KDAPLGVVDGFTPEQ
-635 RFFIAYATLWAGN
+635 RFFLAYATLWAGN

-653 ARVYTKSDPHSLGK
+653 IRVYTKSDPHSLGK

-682 AFQITPDDSLYV
+682 AFHITPSDPLYV

-701 IW
+701 VW

>member
-1 MGERFT
+1 
-7 RIGKYRNELI
+7 
-17 TNFIIMCMNK
+17 MNK
-27 RNYLTAAAMA
+27 KNYVAVATLAFAMLT
-37 LAVLSSCGGQKEAR
+37 SCAGQKEAKS
-51 NTSGIDLANM
+51 TSGIDLANM
-61 DTTVSA
+61 DATVSA
-67 GQDFFRYACGG
+67 GTDFFRYACGG

-91 YGTFDQLAENN
+91 YGTFDELFENS
-102 QKQLRELIEGLASQQ
+102 QKQLRELIEGLAAQKNNQ
-117 NEAGTVAQKIGDL
+117 AGSAAQKIGDL
-130 YNIAMDSV
+130 YNMAMDSV
-138 ARNEQGFAP
+138 TLNKQGAEP
-147 VKPMLD
+147 VKAMLD
-153 KIAALTDKSQI
+153 KIAGLKDKSEI
-164 IPMSVEMRRFQGIG
+164 VPMMTEMAHIGIG
-178 TYFNFYVYADPKNSA
+178 TYFHSYVYADPKNSS

-210 YYLDTDSITENIR
+210 YYLDTDSITQNIR
-223 NEYKKYIAKLFALSG
+223 EQYKLYIGKLFQLAG
-238 FSEAEAQQK
+238 FSEADAQQK
-247 VADVMEIETSIAK
+247 VADVMEIETAIAK
-260 VSRSAAELRNPEA
+260 VSRSATELRDPEA

-279 YADLKK
+279 FDELKK
-285 RIPGIDWDAFM
+285 TIAGIDWDAYM
-296 TGLGIQAPAELN
+296 KGLGIQAPAELN
-308 VEQVESIQEVAR
+308 VEQVEPIQEVAR
-320 LISALPVSKHVS
+320 LMNTLPLSKHVS

-358 GKVMSGRQVNQPRWK
+358 GKVLSGRQVNQPRWK

-399 AKERMLK
+399 ANERMEK
-406 LVENLRVA
+406 LVKNLQTA

-423 WMSDSTKVRAHEKL
+423 WMSDSTKIRAHEKL
-437 DAFRVKVGYPDK
+437 AAFHVKVGYPDK

-454 KLEIKKDS
+454 KLEIKNDS

-472 WGFNDMISR
+472 WGFNDMYSR
-481 LGKPVDRDEWLM
+481 IGKPVDKDEWLM

-514 ILQPPFFNMDAD
+514 ILQPPFFNMEAD

-550 RQFDKNGNL
+550 RQFDKDGNL
-559 TDWWAEGDADRF
+559 TDWWAPGDADRF

-582 NNIEVLPGLKGNGQL
+582 NKIEVLPGLQANGAL
-597 TLGENLA
+597 SLGVIVA
-604 DHGGLNVAYL
+604 DLVGWYVAFL
-614 AFRNAT
+614 AFQIAT
-620 KDAPLEVKEGFTPEQ
+620 KDAPLCGVDGFTPEQ
-635 RFFIAYATLWAGN
+635 RFFLAYATLWAGN

-653 ARVYTKSDPHSLGK
+653 IRVYTKSDPHSLGK

-682 AFQITPDDSLYV
+682 AFHITPSDPLYV

-701 IW
+701 VW

>member
-1 MGERFT
+1 
-7 RIGKYRNELI
+7 
-17 TNFIIMCMNK
+17 MNK
-27 RNYLTAAAMA
+27 KNYVAVATLAFAMLT
-37 LAVLSSCGGQKEAR
+37 SCAGQKEAKS
-51 NTSGIDLANM
+51 TSGIDLANM

-67 GQDFFRYACGG
+67 GTDFFRYACGG

-91 YGTFDQLAENN
+91 YGTFDELFENS
-102 QKQLRELIEGLASQQ
+102 QKQLRELIEGLAAQKNNQ
-117 NEAGTVAQKIGDL
+117 AGSAAQKIGDL
-130 YNIAMDSV
+130 YNMAMDSV
-138 ARNEQGFAP
+138 TLNKQGAEP
-147 VKPMLD
+147 VKAMLN
-153 KIAALTDKSQI
+153 KIAGMKDKSEI
-164 IPMSVEMRRFQGIG
+164 VPMMTEMAHIGIG
-178 TYFNFYVYADPKNSA
+178 TYFHSYVYADPKNSS

-210 YYLDTDSITENIR
+210 YYLDTDSITQNIR
-223 NEYKKYIAKLFALSG
+223 EQYKLYIGKLFQLAG
-238 FSEAEAQQK
+238 FSEADAQQK
-247 VADVMEIETSIAK
+247 VADVMEIETAIAK
-260 VSRSAAELRNPEA
+260 VSRSATELRDPEA

-279 YADLKK
+279 FDELKK
-285 RIPGIDWDAFM
+285 TIAGIDWDAYM
-296 TGLGIQAPAELN
+296 KGLGIQAPAELN
-308 VEQVESIQEVAR
+308 VEQVEPIQEVAR
-320 LISALPVSKHVS
+320 LMNTLPLSKHVS

-358 GKVMSGRQVNQPRWK
+358 GKVLSGRQVNQPRWK

-399 AKERMLK
+399 AKERMVK
-406 LVENLRVA
+406 LVKNLQTA

-423 WMSDSTKVRAHEKL
+423 WMSDSTKIRAHEKL
-437 DAFRVKVGYPDK
+437 ATFHVKVGYPDK

-454 KLEIKKDS
+454 KLEIKNDS

-472 WGFNDMISR
+472 WGFNDMYSR
-481 LGKPVDRDEWLM
+481 IGKPVDKDEWLM

-514 ILQPPFFNMDAD
+514 ILQPPFFNMEAD

-550 RQFDKNGNL
+550 RQFDKDGNL
-559 TDWWAEGDADRF
+559 TDWWAPGDADRF

-582 NNIEVLPGLKGNGQL
+582 NKIEVLPGLQANGEL

-614 AFRNAT
+614 AFQNAT
-620 KDAPLEVKEGFTPEQ
+620 KDAPLGVVDGFTPEQ
-635 RFFIAYATLWAGN
+635 RFFLAYATLWAGN

-653 ARVYTKSDPHSLGK
+653 IRVYTKSDPHSLGK

-682 AFQITPDDSLYV
+682 AFHITPSDPLYV

-701 IW
+701 VW

>member
-1 MGERFT
+1 
-7 RIGKYRNELI
+7 
-17 TNFIIMCMNK
+17 MNK
-27 RNYLTAAAMA
+27 KNYVAVATLAFAMLT
-37 LAVLSSCGGQKEAR
+37 SSAGQKEAKS
-51 NTSGIDLANM
+51 TSGIDLANM

-67 GQDFFRYACGG
+67 GTDFFRYACGG

-91 YGTFDQLAENN
+91 YGTFDELFENS
-102 QKQLRELIEGLASQQ
+102 QKQLRELIEGLAAQKNNQ
-117 NEAGTVAQKIGDL
+117 AGSAAQKIGDL
-130 YNIAMDSV
+130 YNMAMDSV
-138 ARNEQGFAP
+138 TLNKQGAEP
-147 VKPMLD
+147 VKAMLD
-153 KIAALTDKSQI
+153 KIAGMKDKSEI
-164 IPMSVEMRRFQGIG
+164 VPMMTEMAHIGIG
-178 TYFNFYVYADPKNSA
+178 TYFHSYVYADPKNSS

-210 YYLDTDSITENIR
+210 YYLDTDSITQNIR
-223 NEYKKYIAKLFALSG
+223 EQYKLYIGKLFQLAG
-238 FSEAEAQQK
+238 FSEADAQQK
-247 VADVMEIETSIAK
+247 VADVMEIETAIAK
-260 VSRSAAELRNPEA
+260 VSRSATELRDPEA

-279 YADLKK
+279 FDELKK
-285 RIPGIDWDAFM
+285 TIAGIDWDAYM
-296 TGLGIQAPAELN
+296 KGLGIQAPAELN
-308 VEQVESIQEVAR
+308 VEQVEPIQEVAR
-320 LISALPVSKHVS
+320 LMNTLPLSKHVS

-358 GKVMSGRQVNQPRWK
+358 GKVLSGRQVNQPRWK

-399 AKERMLK
+399 AKERMVK
-406 LVENLRVA
+406 LVKNLQTA

-423 WMSDSTKVRAHEKL
+423 WMSDSTKIRAHEKL
-437 DAFRVKVGYPDK
+437 AAFHVKVGYPDK

-454 KLEIKKDS
+454 KLEIKNDS

-472 WGFNDMISR
+472 WGFNDIYSR
-481 LGKPVDRDEWLM
+481 IGKPVDKDEWLM

-514 ILQPPFFNMDAD
+514 ILQPPFFNMEAD

-550 RQFDKNGNL
+550 RQFDKDGNL
-559 TDWWAEGDADRF
+559 TDWWAPGDADRF

-582 NNIEVLPGLKGNGQL
+582 NKIEVLPGLQANGEL

-614 AFRNAT
+614 AFQNAT
-620 KDAPLEVKEGFTPEQ
+620 KDAPLGVVDGFTPEQ
-635 RFFIAYATLWAGN
+635 RFFLAYATLWAGN

-653 ARVYTKSDPHSLGK
+653 IRVYTKSDPHSLGK

-682 AFQITPDDSLYV
+682 AFHITPSDPLYV

-701 IW
+701 VW

>member
-1 MGERFT
+1 
-7 RIGKYRNELI
+7 
-17 TNFIIMCMNK
+17 MNK
-27 RNYLTAAAMA
+27 KNYVAVAA
-37 LAVLSSCGGQKEAR
+37 LALAMMTSCAGQKEAKS
-51 NTSGIDLANM
+51 TSGIDLANM
-61 DTTVSA
+61 DTTVAA
-67 GQDFFRYACGG
+67 GTDFFRYACGG
-78 WNDAHPL
+78 WNEAHPL

-91 YGTFDQLAENN
+91 YGTFDLLFDNS
-102 QKQLRELIEGLASQQ
+102 QKQLRELIEGLAAQK
-117 NEAGTVAQKIGDL
+117 NNPAGSAAQKIGDL
-130 YNIAMDSV
+130 YNMAMDSV
-138 ARNEQGFAP
+138 TLNKQGAEP
-147 VKPMLD
+147 VKAMLG
-153 KIAALTDKSQI
+153 KIAALKDKSEI
-164 IPMSVEMRRFQGIG
+164 IPMMTEMAHAGIG
-178 TYFNFYVYADPKNSA
+178 TYFHSYVYADPKNSS

-210 YYLDTDSITENIR
+210 YYLDNDSITQNIR
-223 NEYKKYIAKLFALSG
+223 EQYKVYIGKLFQLAG
-238 FSEAEAQQK
+238 FTEAEAQQK
-247 VADVMEIETSIAK
+247 VADVMEIETAIAK
-260 VSRSAAELRNPEA
+260 ASRSATELRDPEA

-279 YADLKK
+279 FEELKK
-285 RIPGIDWDAFM
+285 TISGIDWDAYVK
-296 TGLGIQAPAELN
+296 GLGIQAPAELN
-308 VEQVESIQEVAR
+308 VEQVEPIQEVAR
-320 LISALPVSKHVS
+320 LMNTLPVSKHVS

-358 GKVMSGRQVNQPRWK
+358 GKVLSGRQVNQPRWK

-399 AKERMLK
+399 AKERMVK
-406 LVENLRVA
+406 LVKNLQTA
-414 LGERIDAQE
+414 LGERINAQD
-423 WMSDSTKVRAHEKL
+423 WMSDSTKVKAQEKL
-437 DAFRVKVGYPDK
+437 AAFHVKVGYPDK

-454 KLEIKKDS
+454 KLDIKKDS

-472 WGFNDMISR
+472 WSFNDMYSR
-481 LGKPVDRDEWLM
+481 LGKPVDKDEWLM

-514 ILQPPFFNMDAD
+514 ILQPPFFNMEAD

-559 TDWWAEGDADRF
+559 TDWWAPGDADRF
-571 KERAQVMVDFF
+571 KARAQVMVDFF
-582 NNIEVLPGLKGNGQL
+582 NNIEVLPGLHANGEL

-614 AFRNAT
+614 AFQNAT
-620 KDAPLEVKEGFTPEQ
+620 KDAPLGVVDGFTPEQ
-635 RFFIAYATLWAGN
+635 RFFLAYATLWAGN

-653 ARVYTKSDPHSLGK
+653 IRVYTKSDPHSLGK

-682 AFQITPDDSLYV
+682 AFHITPSDPLYV
-694 APENRVN
+694 APEKRVN
-701 IW
+701 VW

>member
-1 MGERFT
+1 
-7 RIGKYRNELI
+7 
-17 TNFIIMCMNK
+17 MNK
-27 RNYLTAAAMA
+27 KNYVAVAA
-37 LAVLSSCGGQKEAR
+37 LAFAMLTSCAGQKEAKS
-51 NTSGIDLANM
+51 TSGIDLANM
-61 DTTVSA
+61 DTTVAA
-67 GQDFFRYACGG
+67 GTDFFRYACGG
-78 WNDAHPL
+78 WNEAHPL

-91 YGTFDQLAENN
+91 YGTFDLLFENS
-102 QKQLRELIEGLASQQ
+102 QKQLRELIEGLAAQK
-117 NEAGTVAQKIGDL
+117 NNPAGSAAQKIGDL
-130 YNIAMDSV
+130 YNMAMDSV
-138 ARNEQGFAP
+138 TLNKQGAEP
-147 VKPMLD
+147 VKAMLG
-153 KIAALTDKSQI
+153 KIAALKDKNEI
-164 IPMSVEMRRFQGIG
+164 IPMMTEMAHIGIG
-178 TYFNFYVYADPKNSA
+178 TYFRSYVYADPKNSA

-210 YYLDTDSITENIR
+210 YYLDNDSITQNIR
-223 NEYKKYIAKLFALSG
+223 EQYKVYIGKLFQLAG
-238 FSEAEAQQK
+238 FTEAEAQQK
-247 VADVMEIETSIAK
+247 VADVMEIETAIAK
-260 VSRSAAELRNPEA
+260 ASRSATELRDPEA

-279 YADLKK
+279 FDELKK
-285 RIPGIDWDAFM
+285 TISGIDWDAYVK
-296 TGLGIQAPAELN
+296 GLGIQAPAELN
-308 VEQVESIQEVAR
+308 VEQVEPIQEVAR
-320 LISALPVSKHVS
+320 LMNTLPLSKHVS

-358 GKVMSGRQVNQPRWK
+358 GKVLSGRQVNQPRWK
-373 RAVNSVNGM
+373 RAVSSVDGM

-399 AKERMLK
+399 AKERMVK
-406 LVENLRVA
+406 LVKNLQVA
-414 LGERIDAQE
+414 LGQRIDAQD
-423 WMSDSTKVRAHEKL
+423 WMSDSTKVKAHEKL
-437 DAFRVKVGYPDK
+437 DAFHVKVGYPDK

-454 KLEIKKDS
+454 KLDIKKDS

-472 WGFNDMISR
+472 WNFNDMYSR
-481 LGKPVDRDEWLM
+481 LGKPVDKDEWLM

-514 ILQPPFFNMDAD
+514 ILQPPFFNMEAD

-559 TDWWAEGDADRF
+559 TDWWAPGDADRF

-582 NNIEVLPGLKGNGQL
+582 NNIEVLPGLHANGEL

-604 DHGGLNVAYL
+604 DHGGLNVAFL
-614 AFRNAT
+614 AFQNAT
-620 KDAPLEVKEGFTPEQ
+620 KDAPLGVVDGFTPEQ
-635 RFFIAYATLWAGN
+635 RFFLAYATLWAGN

-653 ARVYTKSDPHSLGK
+653 IRVYTKSDPHSLGK

-682 AFQITPDDSLYV
+682 AFHITPSDPLYV
-694 APENRVN
+694 APEKRVN
-701 IW
+701 VW

>member
-1 MGERFT
+1 
-7 RIGKYRNELI
+7 
-17 TNFIIMCMNK
+17 MNK
-27 RNYLTAAAMA
+27 KNYVAVATLAFAMLT
-37 LAVLSSCGGQKEAR
+37 SCAGQKEAKS
-51 NTSGIDLANM
+51 TSGINLANM

-67 GQDFFRYACGG
+67 GTDFFRYACGG

-91 YGTFDQLAENN
+91 YGTFDELFENS
-102 QKQLRELIEGLASQQ
+102 QKQLRELIEGLAAQKNNQ
-117 NEAGTVAQKIGDL
+117 AGSAAQKIGDL
-130 YNIAMDSV
+130 YNMAMDSV
-138 ARNEQGFAP
+138 TLNKQGAEP
-147 VKPMLD
+147 VKAMLD
-153 KIAALTDKSQI
+153 KIAGMKDKSEI
-164 IPMSVEMRRFQGIG
+164 VPMMTEMAHIGIG
-178 TYFNFYVYADPKNSA
+178 TYFHSYVYADPKNSS

-210 YYLDTDSITENIR
+210 YYLDTDSITQNIR
-223 NEYKKYIAKLFALSG
+223 EQYKLYIGKLFQLAG
-238 FSEAEAQQK
+238 FSEADAQQK
-247 VADVMEIETSIAK
+247 VADVMEIETAIAK
-260 VSRSAAELRNPEA
+260 VSRSATELRDPEA

-279 YADLKK
+279 FDELKK
-285 RIPGIDWDAFM
+285 TIAGIDWDTYM
-296 TGLGIQAPAELN
+296 KGLGIQAPAELN
-308 VEQVESIQEVAR
+308 VEQVEPIQEVAR
-320 LISALPVSKHVS
+320 LMNTLPLSKHVS

-358 GKVMSGRQVNQPRWK
+358 GKVLSGRQVNQPRWK

-399 AKERMLK
+399 AKERMVK
-406 LVENLRVA
+406 LVKNLQTA

-423 WMSDSTKVRAHEKL
+423 WMSDSTKIRAHEKL
-437 DAFRVKVGYPDK
+437 ATFHVKVGYPDK

-454 KLEIKKDS
+454 KLEIKNDS

-472 WGFNDMISR
+472 WGFNDMYSR
-481 LGKPVDRDEWLM
+481 IGKPVDKDEWLM

-514 ILQPPFFNMDAD
+514 ILQPPFFNMEAD

-550 RQFDKNGNL
+550 RQFDKDGNL
-559 TDWWAEGDADRF
+559 TDWWAPGDADRF

-582 NNIEVLPGLKGNGQL
+582 NKIEVLPGLQANGEL

-614 AFRNAT
+614 AFQNAT
-620 KDAPLEVKEGFTPEQ
+620 KDAPLGVVDGFTPEQ
-635 RFFIAYATLWAGN
+635 RFFLAYATLWAGN

-653 ARVYTKSDPHSLGK
+653 IRVYTKSDPHSLGK

-682 AFQITPDDSLYV
+682 AFHITPSDPLYV
-694 APENRVN
+694 APEKRVN
-701 IW
+701 VW

>member
-1 MGERFT
+1 
-7 RIGKYRNELI
+7 
-17 TNFIIMCMNK
+17 MNK
-27 RNYLTAAAMA
+27 KNYVAVATLAFAMLT
-37 LAVLSSCGGQKEAR
+37 SCAGQKEAKS
-51 NTSGIDLANM
+51 TSGIDLANM

-67 GQDFFRYACGG
+67 GTDFFRYACGG

-91 YGTFDQLAENN
+91 YGTFDELFENS
-102 QKQLRELIEGLASQQ
+102 QKQLRELIEGLAAQKNNQ
-117 NEAGTVAQKIGDL
+117 AGSAAQKIGDL
-130 YNIAMDSV
+130 YNMAMDSV
-138 ARNEQGFAP
+138 TLNKQGAEP
-147 VKPMLD
+147 VKAMLD
-153 KIAALTDKSQI
+153 KIAGMKDKSEI
-164 IPMSVEMRRFQGIG
+164 VPMMTEMAHIGIG
-178 TYFNFYVYADPKNSA
+178 TYFRSYVYADPKNSS

-210 YYLDTDSITENIR
+210 YYLDTDSITQNIR
-223 NEYKKYIAKLFALSG
+223 EQYKLYIGKLFQLAG
-238 FSEAEAQQK
+238 FSEADAQQK
-247 VADVMEIETSIAK
+247 VADVMEIETAIAK
-260 VSRSAAELRNPEA
+260 VSRSATELRDPEA

-279 YADLKK
+279 FDELKK
-285 RIPGIDWDAFM
+285 TISGIDWDAYM
-296 TGLGIQAPAELN
+296 KGLGIQVPAELN
-308 VEQVESIQEVAR
+308 VEQVEPIQEVAR
-320 LISALPVSKHVS
+320 LMNTLPLSKHVS

-346 SDDFVAARFDFY
+346 SDDFVTARFDFY
-358 GKVMSGRQVNQPRWK
+358 GKVLSGRQVNQPRWK

-399 AKERMLK
+399 AKERMVK
-406 LVENLRVA
+406 LVKNLQTA

-423 WMSDSTKVRAHEKL
+423 WMSDSTKIRAHEKL
-437 DAFRVKVGYPDK
+437 AVFHVKVGYPDK

-454 KLEIKKDS
+454 KLEIKNDS

-472 WGFNDMISR
+472 WGFNDMYSR
-481 LGKPVDRDEWLM
+481 IGKPVDKDEWLM

-514 ILQPPFFNMDAD
+514 ILQPPFFNMEAD

-550 RQFDKNGNL
+550 RQFDKDGNL
-559 TDWWAEGDADRF
+559 TDWWAPGDADRF

-582 NNIEVLPGLKGNGQL
+582 NKIEVLPGLQANGEL

-614 AFRNAT
+614 AFQNAT
-620 KDAPLEVKEGFTPEQ
+620 KDAPLGVVDGFTPEQ
-635 RFFIAYATLWAGN
+635 RFFLAYATLWAGN

-653 ARVYTKSDPHSLGK
+653 IRVYTKSDPHSLGK

-682 AFQITPDDSLYV
+682 AFHITPSDPLYV

-701 IW
+701 VW

>member
-1 MGERFT
+1 
-7 RIGKYRNELI
+7 
-17 TNFIIMCMNK
+17 MNK
-27 RNYLTAAAMA
+27 KNYVAVATLAFAMLT
-37 LAVLSSCGGQKEAR
+37 SCAGQKEAKS
-51 NTSGIDLANM
+51 TSGIDLANM

-67 GQDFFRYACGG
+67 GTDFFRYACGG

-91 YGTFDQLAENN
+91 YGTFDELFENS
-102 QKQLRELIEGLASQQ
+102 QKQLRELIEGLAAQKNNQ
-117 NEAGTVAQKIGDL
+117 AGSAAQKIGDL
-130 YNIAMDSV
+130 YNMAMDSV
-138 ARNEQGFAP
+138 TLNKQGAEP
-147 VKPMLD
+147 VKAMLD
-153 KIAALTDKSQI
+153 KIAGMKDKSEI
-164 IPMSVEMRRFQGIG
+164 VPMMTEMAHIGIG
-178 TYFNFYVYADPKNSA
+178 TYFHSYVYADPKNSS

-210 YYLDTDSITENIR
+210 YYLDTDSITQNIR
-223 NEYKKYIAKLFALSG
+223 EQYKLYIGKLFQLAG
-238 FSEAEAQQK
+238 FSEADAQQK
-247 VADVMEIETSIAK
+247 VADVMEIETAIAK
-260 VSRSAAELRNPEA
+260 VSRSATELRDPEA

-279 YADLKK
+279 FDELKK
-285 RIPGIDWDAFM
+285 TIAGIDWNAYM
-296 TGLGIQAPAELN
+296 KGLGIQAPAELN
-308 VEQVESIQEVAR
+308 VEQVEPIQEVAR
-320 LISALPVSKHVS
+320 LMNILPLSKHVS

-358 GKVMSGRQVNQPRWK
+358 GKVLSGRQVNQPRWK

-399 AKERMLK
+399 AKERMVK
-406 LVENLRVA
+406 LVKNLQTA

-423 WMSDSTKVRAHEKL
+423 WMSDSTKIRAHEKL
-437 DAFRVKVGYPDK
+437 AAFHVKVGYPDK

-454 KLEIKKDS
+454 KLEIKNDS

-472 WGFNDMISR
+472 WGFNDMYSR
-481 LGKPVDRDEWLM
+481 IGKPVDKDEWLM

-514 ILQPPFFNMDAD
+514 ILQPPFFNMEAD

-550 RQFDKNGNL
+550 RQFDKDGNL
-559 TDWWAEGDADRF
+559 TDWWAPGDADRF

-582 NNIEVLPGLKGNGQL
+582 NKIEVLPGLQANGEL

-614 AFRNAT
+614 AFQNAT
-620 KDAPLEVKEGFTPEQ
+620 KDAPLGVVDGFTPEQ
-635 RFFIAYATLWAGN
+635 RFFLAYATLWAGN

-653 ARVYTKSDPHSLGK
+653 IRVYTKSDPHSLGK

-682 AFQITPDDSLYV
+682 AFHITPSDPLYV

-701 IW
+701 VW

>member
-1 MGERFT
+1 
-7 RIGKYRNELI
+7 
-17 TNFIIMCMNK
+17 MNK
-27 RNYLTAAAMA
+27 KNYVAVATLAFAMLT
-37 LAVLSSCGGQKEAR
+37 SCAGQKEAKS
-51 NTSGIDLANM
+51 TSGINLANM

-67 GQDFFRYACGG
+67 GTDFFRYACGG

-91 YGTFDQLAENN
+91 YGTFDELFENS
-102 QKQLRELIEGLASQQ
+102 QKQLRELIEGLAAQKNNQ
-117 NEAGTVAQKIGDL
+117 AGSAAQKIGDL
-130 YNIAMDSV
+130 YNMAMDSV
-138 ARNEQGFAP
+138 TLNKQGVEP
-147 VKPMLD
+147 VKAMLD
-153 KIAALTDKSQI
+153 KIAGLKDKSEI
-164 IPMSVEMRRFQGIG
+164 VPMMTEMAHIGIG
-178 TYFNFYVYADPKNSA
+178 TYFHSYVYADPKNSS

-210 YYLDTDSITENIR
+210 YYLDTDSITQNIR
-223 NEYKKYIAKLFALSG
+223 EQYKLYIGKLFQLAG
-238 FSEAEAQQK
+238 FSEADAQQK
-247 VADVMEIETSIAK
+247 VADVMEIETAIAK
-260 VSRSAAELRNPEA
+260 VSRSATELRDPEA

-279 YADLKK
+279 FDELKK
-285 RIPGIDWDAFM
+285 TIAGIDWDAYM
-296 TGLGIQAPAELN
+296 KGLGIQAPAELN
-308 VEQVESIQEVAR
+308 VEQVEPIQEVAR
-320 LISALPVSKHVS
+320 LMNTLPLSKHVS

-358 GKVMSGRQVNQPRWK
+358 GKVLSGRQVNQPRWK

-399 AKERMLK
+399 AKERMVK
-406 LVENLRVA
+406 LVKNLQTA

-423 WMSDSTKVRAHEKL
+423 WMSDSTKIRAHEKL
-437 DAFRVKVGYPDK
+437 ATFHVKVGYPDK

-454 KLEIKKDS
+454 KLEIKNDS

-472 WGFNDMISR
+472 WGFNDMYSR
-481 LGKPVDRDEWLM
+481 IGKPVDKDEWLM

-514 ILQPPFFNMDAD
+514 ILQPPFFNMEAD

-550 RQFDKNGNL
+550 RQFDKDGNL
-559 TDWWAEGDADRF
+559 TDWWAPGDADRF

-582 NNIEVLPGLKGNGQL
+582 NKIEVLPGLQANGEL

-614 AFRNAT
+614 AFQNAT
-620 KDAPLEVKEGFTPEQ
+620 KDAPLGVVDGFTPEQ
-635 RFFIAYATLWAGN
+635 RFFLAYATLWAGN

-653 ARVYTKSDPHSLGK
+653 IRVYTKSDPHSLGK

-682 AFQITPDDSLYV
+682 AFHITPSDPLYV

-701 IW
+701 VW